1 MTTMVSTIPEI
12 LKRPDA
18 LGWTPLHY
26 AALRGNLEATRVLV
40 QQDSSIAYILENSG
54 LSPLHVAAYAGH
66 LKVVEEL
73 IRCRPDT
80 CDLVNHNGQTV
91 LHAAVLGGRIN
102 VVKFILKTP
111 KLAGL
116 INEADK
122 DGNTPLHLAAIH
134 QNRIIIRILTQD
146 RRVDMF
152 AINKESSV
160 ALDMFLGDN
169 VGQQV
174 CAHGTHT
181 WNYELNRPKTIS
193 TNFKDTSSPK
203 SKTEGTTYQQ
213 FLSLACLV
221 FYSDIWQELVVRWG

>member
-1 MTTMVSTIPEI
+1 MKTMVSKNPEI
-12 LKRPDA
+12 IKRPDA

-40 QQDSSIAYILENSG
+40 QHDSSIAYILDKSG

-66 LKVVEEL
+66 PEVMEEL
-73 IRCRPDT
+73 ICCRPDT
-80 CDLVNHNGQTV
+80 CDLVSNSGQTA

-134 QNRIIIRILTQD
+134 QNRTIIRILTQD

-160 ALDMFLGDN
+160 ALDIFLGDN
-169 VGQQV
+169 FGQQV
-174 CAHGTHT
+174 RAHGTHA
-181 WNYELNRPKTIS
+181 YMEL
-193 TNFKDTSSPK
+193 
-203 SKTEGTTYQQ
+203 
-213 FLSLACLV
+213 
-221 FYSDIWQELVVRWG
+221 

>member
-1 MTTMVSTIPEI
+1 MVSTIPEI

-40 QQDSSIAYILENSG
+40 QQDSSIAYILDNSG

-160 ALDMFLGDN
+160 ALDIFLGDN

-174 CAHGTHT
+174 CVHGTHT
-181 WNYELNRPKTIS
+181 WNYELNQK
-193 TNFKDTSSPK
+193 
-203 SKTEGTTYQQ
+203 Q
-213 FLSLACLV
+213 FQRILK
-221 FYSDIWQELVVRWG
+221 ILVVRNQKLKVLPTIPFSCLFSILY